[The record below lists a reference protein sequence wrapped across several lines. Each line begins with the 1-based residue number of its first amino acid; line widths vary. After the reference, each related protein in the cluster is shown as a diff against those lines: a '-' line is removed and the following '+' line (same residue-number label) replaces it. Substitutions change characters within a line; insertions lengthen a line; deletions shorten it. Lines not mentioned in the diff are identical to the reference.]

1 MMRLG
6 FTTLAQMMAAAPHS
20 KSGKEQIDELAAW
33 SIFDEWRLYGA
44 NRRLAFTF
52 KQRLFLWAASVGYR
66 AYERIVAD
74 TLVWEVDDPHNVLA
88 DLRSA
93 RANYIFAIWHNRLLG
108 AVSYFERFHTRVQ
121 YGMRM
126 AALVSE
132 SFDGELIARSIRDC
146 NGENVRGSS
155 SHNAVAGLKH
165 AVDELGKGLNLC
177 VTGDGPKGPRYEF
190 KPGAIMAA
198 KLSGKPIVP
207 VVWSCSRT
215 LQTRKSWDQFMVPLR
230 HARMKLYL
238 GEPTYIAQ
246 DASTRD
252 VALARRALETR
263 LQEIT
268 ARADAETRIVRQIPA
283 PRKNERLKQRKV
295 QVVAQDKRM

>member
-1 MMRLG
+1 
-6 FTTLAQMMAAAPHS
+6 MAAAPHPKPS
-20 KSGKEQIDELAAW
+20 IQESDELAAW
-33 SIFDEWRLYGA
+33 STFDQWRLYGA

-52 KQRLFLWAASVGYR
+52 KQRALLWLASVGYR

-74 TLVWEVDDPHNVLA
+74 TLTWDVDDAHGVLA
-88 DLRSA
+88 DLRSG

-108 AVSYFERFHTRVQ
+108 AVSYFERFHVRVQ

-165 AVDELGKGLNLC
+165 AVEELGKGLNLC

-190 KPGAIMAA
+190 KPGAVMAA
-198 KLSGKPIVP
+198 KLSGRPIVP

-215 LQTRKSWDQFMVPLR
+215 LQIRKSWDQFMVPLR

-238 GEPTYIAQ
+238 GEPTFVAQ
-246 DASTRD
+246 DASTRE
-252 VALARRALETR
+252 VALARRMLDAKLG
-263 LQEIT
+263 EIT
-268 ARADAETRIVRQIPA
+268 AKADAETHIVRQLPA
-283 PRKNERLKQRKV
+283 PRENERLKRRKV
-295 QVVAQDKRM
+295 EMVAQDKRM

>member
-1 MMRLG
+1 M
-6 FTTLAQMMAAAPHS
+6 
-20 KSGKEQIDELAAW
+20 DEDLFW
-33 SIFDEWRLYGA
+33 QHYENWRLYGA
-44 NRRLAFTF
+44 NKRLAFTL
-52 KQRLFLWAASVGYR
+52 KQRAFLMLASMGYR

-74 TLVWEVDDPHNVLA
+74 TLTWEIDDPHNVLA

-155 SHNAVAGLKH
+155 SHNAVSGLKH
-165 AVDELGKGLNLC
+165 AVDELGRGLNLC

-207 VVWSCSRT
+207 VIWSCSRT
-215 LQTRKSWDQFMVPLR
+215 LQMRKSWDQFMVPLR
-230 HARMKLYL
+230 HARMTLHL
-238 GEPTYIAQ
+238 GEPTYVAK

-252 VALARRALETR
+252 VALARRLLETK
-263 LQEIT
+263 LGSIT
-268 ARADAETRIVRQIPA
+268 QRADLQTRIVMQFPA
-283 PRKNERLKQRKV
+283 PRENERAKLRKL
-295 QVVAQDKRM
+295 QTVAQDKRM

>member
-1 MMRLG
+1 M
-6 FTTLAQMMAAAPHS
+6 
-20 KSGKEQIDELAAW
+20 DEELTAW
-33 SIFDEWRLYGA
+33 QHYENWRLYGA
-44 NRRLAFTF
+44 NKRLAFTL
-52 KQRLFLWAASVGYR
+52 KQRAYLMLASIGYR

-74 TLVWEVDDPHNVLA
+74 TLVWDVDDPHGVLA

-108 AVSYFERFHTRVQ
+108 AVSYFERYHTRVQ
-121 YGMRM
+121 YGVRV

-155 SHNAVAGLKH
+155 SHNAVSGLKH
-165 AVDELGKGLNLC
+165 AVEELGKGLNLC

-190 KPGAIMAA
+190 KPGAVMAA

-230 HARMKLYL
+230 GARMTLHL
-238 GEPTYIAQ
+238 GEPTYVAKES
-246 DASTRD
+246 STRE
-252 VALARRALETR
+252 VALARRLLESK
-263 LQEIT
+263 LGAIT
-268 ARADAETRIVRQIPA
+268 ELADRQTRIVWQIPA
-283 PRKNERLKQRKV
+283 PRENEKAKLRKL
-295 QVVAQDKRM
+295 QTVAQDKRM